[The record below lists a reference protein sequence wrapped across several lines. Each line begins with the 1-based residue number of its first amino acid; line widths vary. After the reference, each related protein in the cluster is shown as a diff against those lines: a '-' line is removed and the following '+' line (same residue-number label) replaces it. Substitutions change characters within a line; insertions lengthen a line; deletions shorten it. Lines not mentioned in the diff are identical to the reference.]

1 MSKIPDTW
9 GVPDD
14 LAKKI
19 TEGLDKKR
27 LTPEEELADALEEM
41 ARDLAIIEPDPFDWA
56 SWVVYFIDQLEK
68 EAKKKRLD
76 FGGFR
81 KALLEDL
88 LGE

>member
-41 ARDLAIIEPDPFDWA
+41 ARDLDIIEPDPFD
-56 SWVVYFIDQLEK
+56 
-68 EAKKKRLD
+68 
-76 FGGFR
+76 
-81 KALLEDL
+81 
-88 LGE
+88 